1 MEDSVGQAIQAVFDP
16 MVNRHSGNIIL
27 IVGSSECGKSSILAK
42 VLLPIFSNS
51 NGFITTFMSPSY
63 DSLPIQELVLNNLS
77 EKRKTKKAEKNPGNP
92 TGFKLS
98 DLYKTKEWLFTRRGF
113 DADYCHKIY
122 NTRLKLYKNYG
133 EADKVREF
141 RFVLA
146 LDDEIDI
153 GGSLIRKV
161 CLTWRN
167 KGISWIQL
175 VQDITNLDCAVR
187 NSAPI
192 VFFGHMNFP
201 ARRRQICE
209 EYLSPY
215 IPGGDIFEK
224 MDFYSRLTSEK
235 RFILMNH
242 RLRKAF
248 HLDTHTGVVTE
259 LPELST
265 AADMEKGFY
274 ELQQAL
280 PIESKKEDGKKKKE
294 SGNKYSTSSNSA
306 LPVSGSKRKS
316 SSSSSSSGAIG
327 GVTQAPHQARHAA
340 VDDKKRKKKKQRKIH

>member
-1 MEDSVGQAIQAVFDP
+1 MLV
-16 MVNRHSGNIIL
+16 
-27 IVGSSECGKSSILAK
+27 VGSSECGKSTFLSQ
-42 VLLPIFSNS
+42 VLLQIFKNS

-63 DSLPIQELVLNNLS
+63 DSLPIQKLILDSIS
-77 EKRKTKKAEKNPGNP
+77 EKHKARKRKEAGDTNNPL
-92 TGFKLS
+92 GFKLS
-98 DLYKTKEWLFTRRGF
+98 DLYKSKEWLFTKRGF
-113 DADYCHKIY
+113 DPEYCYKIY

-153 GGSLIRKV
+153 GGALIRKV

-192 VFFGHMNFP
+192 VVFGHMNFP
-201 ARRRQICE
+201 ARRKQICE

-215 IPGGDIFEK
+215 IPGMDIYEK
-224 MDFYSRLTSEK
+224 MDFYSKLTSEK

-248 HLDTHTGVVTE
+248 HIDTHTGVCTE

-265 AADMEKGFY
+265 AKDMNSGFY
-274 ELQQAL
+274 ELQKTI
-280 PIESKKEDGKKKKE
+280 PIELEKKKKE
-294 SGNKYSTSSNSA
+294 REGKGDKDHGIGANPA
-306 LPVSGSKRKS
+306 RPMIGSERKRKVS
-316 SSSSSSSGAIG
+316 FGQGFDPAE
-327 GVTQAPHQARHAA
+327 H
-340 VDDKKRKKKKQRKIH
+340 KKKKKQER

>member
-1 MEDSVGQAIQAVFDP
+1 MEDAVGDRIRELFDP

-42 VLLPIFSNS
+42 VLLQVFKRSE
-51 NGFITTFMSPSY
+51 GFTTTFMSPSY

-77 EKRKTKKAEKNPGNP
+77 EKRKEKKRAKSADPDNPL
-92 TGFKLS
+92 GFQLK

-113 DADYCHKIY
+113 DSQYCHKIY
-122 NTRLKLYKNYG
+122 NMRLQLYKNYG

-153 GGSLIRKV
+153 GGALIRKV

-215 IPGGDIFEK
+215 IPGADIWEK
-224 MDFYSRLTSEK
+224 MDLYSKLTSEK

-248 HLDTHTGVVTE
+248 HLDTHTGVCTE

-265 AADMEKGFY
+265 AHDMNAGFY
-274 ELQQAL
+274 ELQAAL
-280 PIESKKEDGKKKKE
+280 PIEDKSGKEKDKKSQKGKQE
-294 SGNKYSTSSNSA
+294 IGSAKYA
-306 LPVSGSKRKS
+306 PPMVGCKRKAS
-316 SSSSSSSGAIG
+316 DTSNVSD
-327 GVTQAPHQARHAA
+327 VRRRTEPHN
-340 VDDKKRKKKKQRKIH
+340 VKKRRR